1 MAHTK
6 RQWSIYT
13 SDPAPFGSA
22 NFSVKTDATTA
33 SNNGVTQTPQPS
45 ILNFWPGHTAD
56 MRHGYGIDAGGVRD
70 SCLALG
76 SGTPVF
82 TIGGTWQDYEGNT
95 YTTIGLRNERFRT
108 RNLK

>member
-13 SDPAPFGSA
+13 SDPVPYGGV

-33 SNNGVTQTPQPS
+33 QNNGVTQTPTPQV
-45 ILNFWPGHTAD
+45 LNFWPGHTAD
-56 MRHGYGIDAGGVRD
+56 MRHGYGVDNTGVRD

-76 SGTPVF
+76 TGTQVF
-82 TIGGTWQDYEGNT
+82 TIGGTFQDYEGNN
-95 YTTIGLRNERFRT
+95 YTVIGLRNERYRT